1 MAIPGEFETPM
12 PGEFET
18 PKKPTRKELKE
29 QKEAEKARQ
38 AAVAIEAEKQKN
50 NRFWATLGQVRSP
63 SPIPIEDGAATEGV
77 EAALEAVL
85 EADGFVGA
93 AQGQAE
99 EASEAGKQNE
109 ATETKGTRKR
119 SRSNADEGADRRRP
133 SKGGEE
139 DEGGGGECGGE

>member
-1 MAIPGEFETPM
+1 M
-12 PGEFET
+12 PGTSPGREA
-18 PKKPTRKELKE
+18 PKKPTKKELKE
-29 QKEAEKARQ
+29 QKEAEKARET
-38 AAVAIEAEKQKN
+38 AAAIEAEKQKN
-50 NRFWATLGQVRSP
+50 NRFWANLGKVRSQ
-63 SPIPIEDGAATEGV
+63 SPIPIEDAATEGV

-85 EADGFVGA
+85 DADGYVGA
-93 AQGQAE
+93 EQGQAE